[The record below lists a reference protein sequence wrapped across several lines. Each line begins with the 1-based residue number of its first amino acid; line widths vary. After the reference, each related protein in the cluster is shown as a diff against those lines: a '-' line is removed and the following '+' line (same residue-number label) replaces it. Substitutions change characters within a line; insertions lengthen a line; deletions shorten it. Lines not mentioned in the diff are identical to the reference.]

1 MGLWQFL
8 QQWRGSRAAAG
19 ITASL
24 LLHMLVVA
32 VIMWGGHLPLVERWK
47 PKPGD
52 SLIVELPKTDEA
64 ASPGTP
70 EGSATPDP
78 QAPPIPVKAA
88 PPSPPARR
96 EPPAPPAQRQV
107 ASAPR
112 PSEPPARPAPRPSEA
127 PRAAAPRPPEPPAD
141 NASDKAPSVAD
152 RAPSADQAPNP
163 SDKPSTT
170 ADATS
175 PPATPRVERVPGGP
189 SGPQV
194 ASVPPGGPPRGAGV
208 PDMRSALRRGAGGRG
223 EGRGGILGDPIPLD
237 TPDPRFSDFMGQVK
251 RQIQAKLNYPCI
263 KNPGT
268 FVCEPK
274 DTQVIVQF
282 GILKNGRLQ
291 FVDLWIPSQW
301 SDYDTSSMTAIRLAQ
316 PFPPV
321 PPAIMATMPP
331 GSTGIPITGRF
342 MYQVTYSTLIQ

>member
-1 MGLWQFL
+1 M
-8 QQWRGSRAAAG
+8 S
-19 ITASL
+19 
-24 LLHMLVVA
+24 
-32 VIMWGGHLPLVERWK
+32 
-47 PKPGD
+47 
-52 SLIVELPKTDEA
+52 
-64 ASPGTP
+64 
-70 EGSATPDP
+70 SAT
-78 QAPPIPVKAA
+78 
-88 PPSPPARR
+88 
-96 EPPAPPAQRQV
+96 
-107 ASAPR
+107 
-112 PSEPPARPAPRPSEA
+112 
-127 PRAAAPRPPEPPAD
+127 
-141 NASDKAPSVAD
+141 
-152 RAPSADQAPNP
+152 
-163 SDKPSTT
+163 
-170 ADATS
+170 
-175 PPATPRVERVPGGP
+175 TPKMERVPAGP
-189 SGPQV
+189 AGPQV

-268 FVCEPK
+268 YVCEPK

-291 FVDLWIPSQW
+291 FIELWIPSQW
-301 SDYDTSSMTAIRLAQ
+301 SDYDTSSMTAVRLAQ

-321 PPAIMATMPP
+321 PPAIMATLPP

>member
-19 ITASL
+19 ITASV
-24 LLHMLVVA
+24 LLHVLVVA
-32 VIMWGGHLPLVERWK
+32 VILWGGHLPLVERWR

-52 SLIVELPKTDEA
+52 SLIVELPKLDEG

-70 EGSATPDP
+70 DAPATPSDP
-78 QAPPIPVKAA
+78 QAPPIAVKA
-88 PPSPPARR
+88 PSPPAR
-96 EPPAPPAQRQV
+96 PPAPAPAPRQV

-127 PRAAAPRPPEPPAD
+127 PRAAAPRPAEPPAD
-141 NASDKAPSVAD
+141 NAADKAPSAAD
-152 RAPSADQAPNP
+152 RAQSADQAPSP
-163 SDKPSTT
+163 ADKAAAA
-170 ADATS
+170 ADGA
-175 PPATPRVERVPGGP
+175 ATPRVDRVPAGP
-189 SGPQV
+189 AGPQV

-208 PDMRSALRRGAGGRG
+208 PDTRSALRRGTNGRG

-237 TPDPRFSDFMGQVK
+237 TADPRFSDFMGQVK

-291 FVDLWIPSQW
+291 FVELWIPSQW
-301 SDYDTSSMTAIRLAQ
+301 SDYDMSSMTAIRLAQ
-316 PFPPV
+316 PFPAI
-321 PPAIMATMPP
+321 PPAIMATLPP

-342 MYQVTYSTLIQ
+342 MYQVSYSTLIQ